1 MVQIFISYRRD
12 DTAGYARAVY
22 DELAR
27 EFGADRVFIDV
38 DDIAAGQSFADVI
51 RGAVNSSSVVLVLI
65 GKRWRGD
72 RDGATPRLD
81 DADDF
86 VRIEVAAAL
95 SSGAP
100 VIPVLLDGALMPG
113 EAQLPNALRALASR
127 NAFEVR
133 ATAFAA
139 DMARLT
145 VELRSTLGNAA
156 QRGADAVA
164 APLPPRSRPRNVAL
178 WGGAALV
185 AAGLAAAWLLWG
197 APRQPP
203 AAPTT
208 ATATATATA
217 APATVRPDV
226 NGSWEAEVQY
236 DWTDAKFKER
246 FEFAGI
252 AADVNGSASFLGVRR
267 GVLEGRA
274 DATGLRFVTRSAE
287 TTGNGDATRELVHRY
302 HAQSVGGELRFVM
315 QTEGGASPHGPVSF
329 VARRLPA
336 PR

>member
-65 GKRWRGD
+65 GKRWRGE
-72 RDGATPRLD
+72 RDGAASRLD
-81 DADDF
+81 GADDF

-113 EAQLPNALRALASR
+113 EAQLPKALRSLASR

-164 APLPPRSRPRNVAL
+164 APLPRLSRSRSVAL
-178 WGGAALV
+178 WGGTALV

-197 APRQPP
+197 APRQQP
-203 AAPTT
+203 AAPT
-208 ATATATATA
+208 TATA

-236 DWTDAKFKER
+236 DWTDAKVKER
-246 FEFAGI
+246 FEFSGI
-252 AADVNGSASFLGVRR
+252 AADVNGSASFLGVGR

-287 TTGNGDATRELVHRY
+287 TTGSGDATRELVHRY

>member
-1 MVQIFISYRRD
+1 M
-12 DTAGYARAVY
+12 
-22 DELAR
+22 
-27 EFGADRVFIDV
+27 FIDV

-86 VRIEVAAAL
+86 VRTEVAAAL

-113 EAQLPNALRALASR
+113 EAQLPEALRSLASR

-164 APLPPRSRPRNVAL
+164 APLPPLSRPRSVAL

-197 APRQPP
+197 APRQQP
-203 AAPTT
+203 AAPT
-208 ATATATATA
+208 TATA

-236 DWTDAKFKER
+236 DWTDAKVKER

-252 AADVNGSASFLGVRR
+252 AADVNGSAWFLGVGR

-287 TTGNGDATRELVHRY
+287 TTGNGDATRELVRRY

-329 VARRLPA
+329 AARRRPA

>member
-22 DELAR
+22 GELAC
-27 EFGADRVFIDV
+27 EFGAERVFIDV

-86 VRIEVAAAL
+86 VRTEVAAAL

-113 EAQLPNALRALASR
+113 EAQLPEALRSLASR

-164 APLPPRSRPRNVAL
+164 APLPPLSRPRSVAL

-197 APRQPP
+197 APRQQP

-208 ATATATATA
+208 STATATALSAARAGGAPRTTLA
-217 APATVRPDV
+217 RGARPRLRFASRSAVRRRRFARDSGAPARA
-226 NGSWEAEVQY
+226 W
-236 DWTDAKFKER
+236 
-246 FEFAGI
+246 
-252 AADVNGSASFLGVRR
+252 RR
-267 GVLEGRA
+267 RCPLSR
-274 DATGLRFVTRSAE
+274 RSA
-287 TTGNGDATRELVHRY
+287 
-302 HAQSVGGELRFVM
+302 
-315 QTEGGASPHGPVSF
+315 
-329 VARRLPA
+329 
-336 PR
+336 